1 MMSSEEISEGQASFY
16 GGLYERHGS
25 GVDAVASTRPE
36 YKAARY
42 DRLCRV
48 FGSDP
53 QFSMHD
59 VGFGVGHL
67 REYVAQTF
75 PDRDVDWSGSE
86 VTPQFVEHVLNDDP
100 LASVYLRDLAD
111 KPSNTQYDYVILAG
125 TFYHLAGSNE
135 LDFMDH
141 MERLVTNCWHMCRR
155 GLAFNLVTDAVDYR
169 IDDLFYPDIGDMLRV
184 VRQLTRFFEI
194 DHATP
199 LFEYTVRLYSQ
210 DWLAEKYPE
219 EAFDRYL
226 NRLG

>member
-1 MMSSEEISEGQASFY
+1 
-16 GGLYERHGS
+16 
-25 GVDAVASTRPE
+25 
-36 YKAARY
+36 
-42 DRLCRV
+42 
-48 FGSDP
+48 
-53 QFSMHD
+53 
-59 VGFGVGHL
+59 
-67 REYVAQTF
+67 
-75 PDRDVDWSGSE
+75 
-86 VTPQFVEHVLNDDP
+86 
-100 LASVYLRDLAD
+100 
-111 KPSNTQYDYVILAG
+111 
-125 TFYHLAGSNE
+125 
-135 LDFMDH
+135 MDH

-219 EAFDRYL
+219 EVFDRYL